1 MGAAYGS
8 QWWVI
13 ERIRPERYEISNV
26 VKYLIPPQTVKFSGR
41 VLSAAV
47 EQAIEH
53 LSTQDRDVFTEAVY
67 DILSQIRRIGGDE

>member
-13 ERIRPERYEISNV
+13 ERIRPERYEISSV
-26 VKYLIPPQTVKFSGR
+26 VKYLIPPQAVRFGGH

-47 EQAIEH
+47 EEAIEH
-53 LSTQDRDVFTEAVY
+53 LNTQDEDVFTEAVY
-67 DILSQIRRIGGDE
+67 DILSQIRRIGGDK